1 MNKAK
6 ASAGN
11 GPSKGVKVPL
21 MTHLSECEREQIKA
35 IASKEACSMSSIAR
49 RLIIE
54 GMERRASQPE

>member
-6 ASAGN
+6 TSDGN
-11 GPSKGVKVPL
+11 KPSKGVKVPL
-21 MTHLSECEREQIKA
+21 MTHLSEGERDKIRS

-54 GMERRASQPE
+54 GMERRANQPE